1 MSAPVTV
8 VGLGCE
14 LDRLFSGQRPA
25 LPVPGPPGRDDLR
38 DLFEAVAGPLRG
50 GERVIVV
57 VGDWLPAETLER
69 VHTVHSLLETDRVA
83 IHVTALPPLAAS
95 VQAAL
100 AAALAS
106 LAPSAGALAGMLDGV
121 GDQLLVLAWMGS
133 VAGLRHPAVSLLH
146 HARSALPW
154 SSFGVG
160 LQPEA
165 FVRPLVRRSEDLP
178 LEQPDQPVEL
188 LVAPRENADLGWIT
202 EGVVPALGGV
212 PVRQVPA
219 TLHGPEWWGTSRL
232 VEAVGVP
239 TDLEALADA
248 VFPHS
253 VVPCRWC
260 GEPIATPPCPFC
272 GDAGPGSGGARTQHR
287 PTVGSLAEGESAER
301 RKTGA

>member
-1 MSAPVTV
+1 MSVAVTV

-25 LPVPGPPGRDDLR
+25 LPVPAPPQRDDLR
-38 DLFEAVAGPLRG
+38 DLFEAVGGPLRG

-69 VHTVHSLLETDRVA
+69 VQTVHSLLETDRVA
-83 IHVTALPPLAAS
+83 IHVTELPPLAAS

-106 LAPSAGALAGMLDGV
+106 LAPSAGALAGALDGI
-121 GDQLLVLAWMGS
+121 GEQLLVLACVGS

-165 FVRPLVRRSEDLP
+165 FVQPLARGSQGLP
-178 LEQPDQPVEL
+178 LDPPVESIEL
-188 LVAPRENADLGWIT
+188 LVAPSESADLTWI
-202 EGVVPALGGV
+202 VDDVAPALGGV
-212 PVRQVPA
+212 PVRQIPA
-219 TLHGPEWWGTSRL
+219 TIHGPAWWGTSRL

-239 TDLEALADA
+239 TDLKALAEA
-248 VFPHS
+248 VLPHD
-253 VVPCRWC
+253 VAPCRWC
-260 GEPIATPPCPFC
+260 GEPIATSPCPFC
-272 GDAGPGSGGARTQHR
+272 GDAGQGGGTRSQHHS
-287 PTVGSLAEGESAER
+287 PVSTLAEGESAGQHKAGR
-301 RKTGA
+301 